1 MRGASSGGLRYLE
14 GEGSEIRE
22 GVGYR
27 AVWLI
32 PKKILRI
39 DQRRVLKWNGLHVP
53 FPEEIVEPVSIIPNS
68 RNILNEKLY

>member
-1 MRGASSGGLRYLE
+1 M
-14 GEGSEIRE
+14 
-22 GVGYR
+22 VDT
-27 AVWLI
+27 
-32 PKKILRI
+32 KKILRI